1 MARPLKKVSDL
12 HCISVFTSVEAEEA
26 VAALLERTFE
36 ETPSIW
42 SNAELNVAVVSVY
55 LKTARS
61 RLTSAKTTLRR
72 EVLALGAFELN
83 PGEARVSVRK
93 VRAQDWAES
102 WKRHF
107 KPMSFGNA
115 LLVKPTWSRKQPSK
129 GQQLVLL
136 DPGLSFGTGQH
147 ATTRFCLES
156 LVESR
161 VIDQHQSFCDM
172 GTGSGILAIAA
183 SKLGYEPVDAF
194 DFDPECVRIA
204 TENAALNGVTG
215 RVVFAQADLTRV
227 PRKSAKKY
235 DVVCANLIYDLLLQ
249 EQARILERLKPG
261 GRLVLAG
268 ILETQFA
275 AVQSAYRK
283 AGLKLIEAR
292 TEREWRSGVFL
303 APSKK
308 S

>member
-1 MARPLKKVSDL
+1 MARSVTKTPDL
-12 HCISVFTSVEAEEA
+12 NCVSVFTTVEAEEA
-26 VAALLERTFE
+26 VAALLERSFG

-55 LKTARS
+55 LKTSRS
-61 RLTSAKTTLRR
+61 RLTSTKTTLRR
-72 EVLALGAFELN
+72 EVLALQAYELN

-107 KPMSFGNA
+107 KPMTFGNT

-156 LVESR
+156 LVGAR
-161 VIDQHQSFCDM
+161 VSEQRQSFCDM

-183 SKLGYEPVDAF
+183 AKLGYEPVDAF

-204 TENAALNGVTG
+204 TENAALNGVIG
-215 RVVFAQADLTRV
+215 KVALAQADLTRV

-283 AGLKLIEAR
+283 AGLKLINAR
-292 TEREWRSGVFL
+292 TEREWRSGVFQ
-303 APSKK
+303 APGKK
-308 S
+308 A